1 VITGADIILSAA
13 FTANIPAAI
22 LERKSLS

>member
-1 VITGADIILSAA
+1 LSAA

-22 LERKSLS
+22 LERKSLSVIIPIGK